1 MWYFRKR
8 NGKQPD
14 ALGICVL
21 GLLVGIT
28 ALGYPLLRNFKVGDV
43 VSVWQVWYFAWLTAI
58 STGFGVVPFF
68 FSKET
73 PKDVYLGLSNALA
86 AGMMVSASL
95 GLIVEGVDTN
105 DIPGFY
111 GYKAFWRVGMGFVVG
126 VVFIRKTKDLMDHHE
141 FEFKAHNVREIQK
154 VILIILVM
162 TLHSISE
169 GIGIGVS
176 FGGKSGSQL
185 GQFISLSLGL
195 HNIPEGLAVALV
207 MRTRGATNL
216 RTVIWCVCTSLP
228 QPLMAI
234 PAFLFIEH
242 FKPTLAVGLGFA
254 AGAMVYVAL
263 FELVT
268 EAVEQ
273 CGRARTVATSTVAF
287 FLMLYAQYAV
297 KGNMNIIEGGSE
309 L

>member
-195 HNIPEGLAVALV
+195 HNIPEGLAVAMPLYAATGSKWQSVWWATLSGLAEPVGALV
-207 MRTRGATNL
+207 MG
-216 RTVIWCVCTSLP
+216 SLIGP
-228 QPLMAI
+228 QLSNHTIQA
-234 PAFLFIEH
+234 
-242 FKPTLAVGLGFA
+242 TLASV
-254 AGAMVYVAL
+254 AGIMIYISL
-263 FELVT
+263 
-268 EAVEQ
+268 
-273 CGRARTVATSTVAF
+273 
-287 FLMLYAQYAV
+287 
-297 KGNMNIIEGGSE
+297 SE
-309 L
+309 LYPTALNYIDGQTASRWCIFGMVVVFLGVHLLHAAAL